1 MALPS
6 LQLLAGLLILGYLL
20 SFVLFA
26 FVRVVTGV
34 SIQRL
39 GYSGLRRIAFTPKDG
54 LRIEIRGLGF
64 SLHRPTFAQPTWVSI
79 VLTELTV
86 TVDLKAL
93 GEKPQKK
100 AGWSRWA
107 NGTAQKDKVKDKD
120 NSGAN
125 TPEVVVEGGDADTDG
140 EAEASEEHRRSLT
153 WKRLT
158 DTKEKIKRLHSK
170 INYICMVDLLAYST
184 TLVVLHVGSVQVG
197 NLSLAV
203 DTRRKTVDRSRLF
216 NHHKVRSD
224 QEQRPAEW
232 HLSLRSVL
240 FTPEGGESTEIL
252 DHCTLN
258 IHGFLKK
265 ELEGLRD
272 ASIAFKLGRLSIPY
286 DDVQLCVERAKKC
299 RPTPTRRQREQNTR
313 HPKVS
318 LTDVVEELDHPGSRE
333 ESIVQTVSDSRE
345 FASSILRGIHE
356 FQFAISFVGL
366 TKQIRAARKNE
377 PQVFLNVAMK
387 EVGMDLLRL
396 DPRSPAHLMYFSPND
411 IAHQALLAAISIS
424 VGIDEGSGH
433 PERLLY
439 VPMATTTLN
448 TTLPSKTIQFSS
460 DKDSAERNTNILFAN
475 LVITSPSLDLDPKHL
490 PLLLSIF
497 NSYESRKK
505 PRESQNSKRYLIR
518 RLLPKANI
526 KISIH
531 EPVIRV
537 TLPPMDPERRGT
549 DDFDLLISASSS
561 LSLDVES
568 SHAADGELHYALIST
583 FRMNAQQLYYQT
595 AAIEKHSLLLTDYL
609 EFKIQLSASPDVSV
623 ELRGMAQ
630 TFSFYL
636 VRPEIS
642 EGLRQ
647 IVTHLQ
653 KDRRRKR
660 GAPRKSGMNF
670 LRKLPQWL
678 TYIHLQGSDINVEV
692 AGVDEGVSR
701 HTRGV
706 AIHLESWSAEY
717 KHNRDDESEL
727 KPIRRRAPS
736 RQINRDEHLI
746 RPSTSPSPSPR
757 KPRGDATDG
766 RRLALHFAGLE
777 GFVIDAEDQWEQDPS
792 LALPRM
798 EIAFS
803 TASDKQ
809 GPIFH
814 VHAFSQR
821 LYLRYSLYRH
831 FAMGMA
837 AQVLKRSFVV
847 PQETVAF
854 DEPATPMSPVL
865 SPTPTHLAVPSM
877 DGDRFDSTLT
887 SSSPEIVTIDFKAQF
902 VQIKADMPSDPP
914 LMLQIYGI
922 DAGRHRWQAPFLRAR
937 LIRLYAENPNI
948 KRVWS
953 RLVSVKSLRLDYR
966 QTKRRYGHTVTDDKS
981 FDIATDAIRI
991 AIPHQLIV
999 HKIFDNITNITKV
1012 AKQMHHR
1019 FKTGTNE
1026 YVLDKEPEGPK
1037 NVPKISIRS
1046 RAVLFEL
1053 EDSSFEWKLGT
1064 IYRIGLMEQKQRL
1077 AREQAFELKVKR
1089 LQQQDE
1095 LRSGFGSRNRA
1106 RSAHNGH
1113 HGHRAR
1119 DKSSTRDARYARFH
1133 RRTKS
1138 ESTTDRDSFDGD
1150 RPMRYN
1156 KDGFSGLSGSSQ
1168 TSVEVALEKLKILN
1182 AQTWKKRIDHAL
1194 STQTHTMH
1202 DIRSMFWGLDELP
1215 EDAEQKETILTIP
1228 QRPALMA
1235 LAISDL
1241 DIIIDKPSFPM
1252 SEYPKFLQRVG
1263 KGMPTDMQYSLLI
1276 PMHVQINA
1284 GEAKLHLRDYP
1295 LPLVH
1300 IPSIG
1305 NMGSSRLPSLSLK
1318 TDFVIAEEFRDVES
1332 SRVSRVVVVPEE
1344 ETLSGEMSG
1353 GFAVDV
1359 RRTVAPVKTYSDMNV
1374 DINSAYP
1381 TRITWGT
1388 SYQPAIQDMMQII
1401 ENFTKPAVDPSE
1413 RVGFWDKIRL
1423 TFHSRINISW
1433 KGDGD
1438 VHLILKGSRDPYMV
1452 TGHGAGFVMCWQ
1464 NDVKLTLAEDE
1475 DPRNFMV
1482 VKSGSY
1488 VLAIPDLS
1496 HYARHDTNAETSRP
1510 ETASSLSSNR
1520 QLAVFKKT
1528 IMKLNG
1534 NVRWGV
1540 GLVFERELDSGG
1552 RSFDF
1557 IPHYNIALKNPKYAK
1572 PSNGKPYDA
1581 FRGFRSHHIHMSIA
1595 IAAPYDREWSVANQK
1610 ASTTYNSV
1618 HLSPRFF
1625 THFYNWWSM
1634 FSGAMSLPVRQ
1645 GKLWPGVEKSSKK
1658 FGRHLA
1664 TIKYNLL
1671 LSPLYMSHIYKH
1683 KDAEDYSSDVVSA
1696 TGLKARVDSFMLD
1709 LHQRREEFRT
1719 VVQAPQGKEDSKQN
1733 QTTGMRMNQVQLDLI
1748 KTDVRAVS
1756 ASIAGTDS
1764 DDAVHASSEQAA
1776 SFDQNHLSADLS
1788 KFTIPDNDWG
1798 WVDMDDFIE
1807 LGWILPSDRHPE
1819 TQILPLAFAPHFTY
1833 FRQTDHADNISG
1845 DVHRTSA
1852 FGNEPT
1858 HHCVMSARNDPRRIQ
1873 CGLIEQRIERI
1884 KKQIEHNH
1892 HAIGE
1897 QEVKVLRELEQ
1908 NQKEAERR
1916 LNTFKSHAVFLQ
1928 RKLEF
1933 LTSMHESLLD
1943 RLAASE
1949 GKTAPEGEQD
1959 TDDEFYE
1966 ANGEDPTNESDTNGK
1981 DSKPNV
1987 AYISDFNNRFIIHN
2001 IHLKWGNSLRN
2012 IILRYIHQVSQR
2024 RGFVYYMSRRAVK
2037 FILDVVDEQN
2047 KSREPSTREPSASF
2061 EYESPDMD
2069 PTTPQAQGDQGLSI
2083 DETIQQLLADGKKF
2097 VEADEAE
2104 KDEKNKEAQ
2113 DKQDSAEKDVNAD
2126 YVPQNAYLVR
2136 LIAPQIQLQ
2145 SERNTKA
2152 AVLVTAKGMQLK
2164 VLQIMDKDRVMDEVS
2179 GLVQRRFTAAM
2190 DSLQI
2195 FVTNAKIFSGM
2206 DDIHMYSGSTYGTP
2220 AGSAWPPWVPFEVMF
2235 EFHTNPYGFQR
2246 VVQRTS
2252 ASMRYDKYNTLRL
2265 KYNDDVSG
2273 DSTSTKSAR
2282 NMESRID
2289 HLWVDFPHVR
2299 ALCDSRQYYA
2309 MYVIVLDLLLYS
2321 EPLEKT
2327 RNERLEKIMLASDF
2341 SDLTGA
2347 PDLIIGLQERI
2358 RQLEEIKTIFQVN
2371 EHYLDRQG
2379 WEDRVEV
2386 EKDLTVYEDELFFV
2400 MKAITTA
2407 QRKQDDRAQAKQ
2419 STGLLRWYISA
2430 SEIVWHLLREG
2441 QESLAEFQLK
2451 NALYDR
2457 TDNNDGSNFN
2467 SLEIEDAR
2475 GLNLL
2480 PNALYPE
2487 MILPYLE
2494 NNKPMPENAKCLKVQ
2509 FVMLEAIA
2517 GIPVMEHFEVLLHPL
2532 KVQLEWEIGKKL
2544 FEYIFP
2550 AIKDKDGENGS
2561 FSPFMIKH
2569 TLPAQ
2574 TDEDSESVSSSLST
2588 SLSNSISQDEAVAA
2602 LHSRLTPTL
2611 NLPDPKM
2618 KTVGK
2623 VKSSPQKRPGLNSFR
2638 SLFRDDNGSRSGS
2651 ELRRTL
2657 HPASA
2662 ANPSGSSLSV
2672 PRPGSVRSMA
2682 SSMTGTE
2689 SERTAKKFTLYRTG
2703 TGMTMTDK
2711 RADKKEKERNDDL
2724 TQMMNRASNYM
2735 TLAYV
2740 RIPSMTLCLSY
2751 KGKGS
2756 RNFEDVHDLVFKM
2769 PTLEYRNKT
2778 WSNLDLALQLKKD
2791 VIRALISHAGAI
2803 VGNKFSHH
2811 RPSKTQ
2817 QSRLRQLANSSAML
2831 AASPDPSSDGASN
2844 RDPSPGDSDGNV
2856 RRSFTSGR
2864 QGSYVSTVSEES
2876 SLRPG
2881 TSADGRSTHGSI
2893 LGGLR
2898 HPHPD
2903 DDVHNHGL
2911 GIEDGRAFADE
2922 LSRVDNTEP
2931 GHANL
2936 IHSLSKHITSVT
2948 PFSTHRGRDRANS
2961 DGRGSGFPFS
2971 RSGSVVEDAE
2981 REGRPVTSY
2990 GEEGSSEGLNK
3001 KQKALAVGKKLLGR
3015 TRTERF
3021 E

>member
-64 SLHRPTFAQPTWVSI
+64 SLHRPTFAQPTWVSV

-100 AGWSRWA
+100 AGWPRWA
-107 NGTAQKDKVKDKD
+107 NGAPQKDK
-120 NSGAN
+120 SGAN
-125 TPEVVVEGGDADTDG
+125 TPEVVVEGNDVDTDAEG
-140 EAEASEEHRRSLT
+140 EASEEHRRSLT

-158 DTKEKIKRLHSK
+158 DMKEKIKRLHSK

-216 NHHKVRSD
+216 NHHRVNSD

-313 HPKVS
+313 HPEVS

-505 PRESQNSKRYLIR
+505 PRETQNSKRYLIR

-609 EFKIQLSASPDVSV
+609 ELKIQLSASPDVSV

-660 GAPRKSGMNF
+660 GAPKKSDMNF

-706 AIHLESWSAEY
+706 AVHLESWSAEY

-736 RQINRDEHLI
+736 RTINRDEHLI
-746 RPSTSPSPSPR
+746 RPSTSPTPSSR
-757 KPRGDATDG
+757 KPHGDATDG

-792 LALPRM
+792 LSLPRM

-803 TASDKQ
+803 TVSDKQ
-809 GPIFH
+809 GPVFH

-821 LYLRYSLYRH
+821 FYLRYSLYRH
-831 FAMGMA
+831 FATGMA

-847 PQETVAF
+847 PQEPVAF
-854 DEPATPMSPVL
+854 DEPATPLSPVL
-865 SPTPTHLAVPSM
+865 SPTPSHLAVPSM
-877 DGDRFDSTLT
+877 DGDRFDSSRT

-966 QTKRRYGHTVTDDKS
+966 QTKRRYGHTVTEDKS
-981 FDIATDAIRI
+981 FDVATDAIRI

-1037 NVPKISIRS
+1037 NVPKISLRS

-1077 AREQAFELKVKR
+1077 AREQAFDLKVKR

-1095 LRSGFGSRNRA
+1095 LRSGLGSRNRA
-1106 RSAHNGH
+1106 RSAHNGY

-1119 DKSSTRDARYARFH
+1119 DKSSTRDAKYTRFH

-1138 ESTTDRDSFDGD
+1138 ESSSDRDSLDGD

-1168 TSVEVALEKLKILN
+1168 TSVEVAREKLKVLN

-1305 NMGSSRLPSLSLK
+1305 NLGSSRLPSLSLK

-1438 VHLILKGSRDPYMV
+1438 VHLILKG
-1452 TGHGAGFVMCWQ
+1452 
-1464 NDVKLTLAEDE
+1464 
-1475 DPRNFMV
+1475 
-1482 VKSGSY
+1482 
-1488 VLAIPDLS
+1488 
-1496 HYARHDTNAETSRP
+1496 
-1510 ETASSLSSNR
+1510 
-1520 QLAVFKKT
+1520 T
-1528 IMKLNG
+1528 I
-1534 NVRWGV
+1534 R
-1540 GLVFERELDSGG
+1540 
-1552 RSFDF
+1552 
-1557 IPHYNIALKNPKYAK
+1557 
-1572 PSNGKPYDA
+1572 
-1581 FRGFRSHHIHMSIA
+1581 
-1595 IAAPYDREWSVANQK
+1595 
-1610 ASTTYNSV
+1610 
-1618 HLSPRFF
+1618 
-1625 THFYNWWSM
+1625 
-1634 FSGAMSLPVRQ
+1634 
-1645 GKLWPGVEKSSKK
+1645 
-1658 FGRHLA
+1658 
-1664 TIKYNLL
+1664 
-1671 LSPLYMSHIYKH
+1671 
-1683 KDAEDYSSDVVSA
+1683 
-1696 TGLKARVDSFMLD
+1696 
-1709 LHQRREEFRT
+1709 
-1719 VVQAPQGKEDSKQN
+1719 
-1733 QTTGMRMNQVQLDLI
+1733 
-1748 KTDVRAVS
+1748 
-1756 ASIAGTDS
+1756 
-1764 DDAVHASSEQAA
+1764 
-1776 SFDQNHLSADLS
+1776 
-1788 KFTIPDNDWG
+1788 
-1798 WVDMDDFIE
+1798 
-1807 LGWILPSDRHPE
+1807 
-1819 TQILPLAFAPHFTY
+1819 
-1833 FRQTDHADNISG
+1833 
-1845 DVHRTSA
+1845 
-1852 FGNEPT
+1852 
-1858 HHCVMSARNDPRRIQ
+1858 
-1873 CGLIEQRIERI
+1873 
-1884 KKQIEHNH
+1884 
-1892 HAIGE
+1892 
-1897 QEVKVLRELEQ
+1897 
-1908 NQKEAERR
+1908 
-1916 LNTFKSHAVFLQ
+1916 
-1928 RKLEF
+1928 
-1933 LTSMHESLLD
+1933 
-1943 RLAASE
+1943 
-1949 GKTAPEGEQD
+1949 
-1959 TDDEFYE
+1959 
-1966 ANGEDPTNESDTNGK
+1966 
-1981 DSKPNV
+1981 
-1987 AYISDFNNRFIIHN
+1987 
-2001 IHLKWGNSLRN
+2001 
-2012 IILRYIHQVSQR
+2012 
-2024 RGFVYYMSRRAVK
+2024 
-2037 FILDVVDEQN
+2037 
-2047 KSREPSTREPSASF
+2047 
-2061 EYESPDMD
+2061 
-2069 PTTPQAQGDQGLSI
+2069 
-2083 DETIQQLLADGKKF
+2083 
-2097 VEADEAE
+2097 
-2104 KDEKNKEAQ
+2104 
-2113 DKQDSAEKDVNAD
+2113 
-2126 YVPQNAYLVR
+2126 
-2136 LIAPQIQLQ
+2136 
-2145 SERNTKA
+2145 
-2152 AVLVTAKGMQLK
+2152 
-2164 VLQIMDKDRVMDEVS
+2164 
-2179 GLVQRRFTAAM
+2179 
-2190 DSLQI
+2190 
-2195 FVTNAKIFSGM
+2195 
-2206 DDIHMYSGSTYGTP
+2206 DIHFAY
-2220 AGSAWPPWVPFEVMF
+2220 
-2235 EFHTNPYGFQR
+2235 
-2246 VVQRTS
+2246 
-2252 ASMRYDKYNTLRL
+2252 
-2265 KYNDDVSG
+2265 
-2273 DSTSTKSAR
+2273 
-2282 NMESRID
+2282 
-2289 HLWVDFPHVR
+2289 
-2299 ALCDSRQYYA
+2299 
-2309 MYVIVLDLLLYS
+2309 
-2321 EPLEKT
+2321 
-2327 RNERLEKIMLASDF
+2327 
-2341 SDLTGA
+2341 
-2347 PDLIIGLQERI
+2347 
-2358 RQLEEIKTIFQVN
+2358 
-2371 EHYLDRQG
+2371 
-2379 WEDRVEV
+2379 
-2386 EKDLTVYEDELFFV
+2386 
-2400 MKAITTA
+2400 
-2407 QRKQDDRAQAKQ
+2407 QD
-2419 STGLLRWYISA
+2419 
-2430 SEIVWHLLREG
+2430 
-2441 QESLAEFQLK
+2441 
-2451 NALYDR
+2451 
-2457 TDNNDGSNFN
+2457 
-2467 SLEIEDAR
+2467 
-2475 GLNLL
+2475 
-2480 PNALYPE
+2480 
-2487 MILPYLE
+2487 
-2494 NNKPMPENAKCLKVQ
+2494 
-2509 FVMLEAIA
+2509 
-2517 GIPVMEHFEVLLHPL
+2517 
-2532 KVQLEWEIGKKL
+2532 
-2544 FEYIFP
+2544 
-2550 AIKDKDGENGS
+2550 
-2561 FSPFMIKH
+2561 
-2569 TLPAQ
+2569 
-2574 TDEDSESVSSSLST
+2574 
-2588 SLSNSISQDEAVAA
+2588 
-2602 LHSRLTPTL
+2602 
-2611 NLPDPKM
+2611 
-2618 KTVGK
+2618 
-2623 VKSSPQKRPGLNSFR
+2623 
-2638 SLFRDDNGSRSGS
+2638 
-2651 ELRRTL
+2651 
-2657 HPASA
+2657 
-2662 ANPSGSSLSV
+2662 
-2672 PRPGSVRSMA
+2672 
-2682 SSMTGTE
+2682 
-2689 SERTAKKFTLYRTG
+2689 
-2703 TGMTMTDK
+2703 
-2711 RADKKEKERNDDL
+2711 
-2724 TQMMNRASNYM
+2724 
-2735 TLAYV
+2735 
-2740 RIPSMTLCLSY
+2740 
-2751 KGKGS
+2751 
-2756 RNFEDVHDLVFKM
+2756 
-2769 PTLEYRNKT
+2769 
-2778 WSNLDLALQLKKD
+2778 
-2791 VIRALISHAGAI
+2791 
-2803 VGNKFSHH
+2803 
-2811 RPSKTQ
+2811 
-2817 QSRLRQLANSSAML
+2817 
-2831 AASPDPSSDGASN
+2831 
-2844 RDPSPGDSDGNV
+2844 
-2856 RRSFTSGR
+2856 
-2864 QGSYVSTVSEES
+2864 
-2876 SLRPG
+2876 
-2881 TSADGRSTHGSI
+2881 
-2893 LGGLR
+2893 
-2898 HPHPD
+2898 
-2903 DDVHNHGL
+2903 
-2911 GIEDGRAFADE
+2911 
-2922 LSRVDNTEP
+2922 
-2931 GHANL
+2931 
-2936 IHSLSKHITSVT
+2936 
-2948 PFSTHRGRDRANS
+2948 
-2961 DGRGSGFPFS
+2961 
-2971 RSGSVVEDAE
+2971 
-2981 REGRPVTSY
+2981 
-2990 GEEGSSEGLNK
+2990 
-3001 KQKALAVGKKLLGR
+3001 
-3015 TRTERF
+3015 
-3021 E
+3021 

>member
-1 MALPS
+1 MALPT
-6 LQLLAGLLILGYLL
+6 LQFLAGLLLLLYLL

-79 VLTELTV
+79 VLTELKV

-93 GEKPQKK
+93 GEKPRKK
-100 AGWSRWA
+100 TGWTNWSNGA
-107 NGTAQKDKVKDKD
+107 AHKGSSGTA
-120 NSGAN
+120 
-125 TPEVVVEGGDADTDG
+125 TPEVVVEDEDTEG
-140 EAEASEEHRRSLT
+140 SEEHRRSLT

-158 DTKEKIKRLHSK
+158 ETKERIKRLHRK
-170 INYICMVDLLAYST
+170 INYICLVDLLAYST
-184 TLVVLHVGSVQVG
+184 TLVILDVGSMQVG

-216 NHHKVRSD
+216 NHHKLRSS

-232 HLSLRSVL
+232 HLTLRSLL
-240 FTPEGGESTEIL
+240 FTPEGGESTEVL
-252 DHCTLN
+252 DHCTLS

-272 ASIAFKLGRLSIPY
+272 ASIALKLGRLSIPY
-286 DDVQLCVERAKKC
+286 DDVKLCVDRAKKC
-299 RPTPTRRQREQNTR
+299 KPAPTQKQKKVDTR
-313 HPKVS
+313 HPEVS
-318 LTDVVEELDHPGSRE
+318 LTDVMEELDHPESRE

-356 FQFAISFVGL
+356 FQFAIGFVGL
-366 TKQIRAARKNE
+366 TKQIRASRKNE
-377 PQVFLNVAMK
+377 PEVYLNVAMK

-424 VGIDEGSGH
+424 VGIDDGSGH

-490 PLLLSIF
+490 PLLLSMF
-497 NSYESRKK
+497 NNYESRKK
-505 PRESQNSKRYLIR
+505 PQKTRNSKRYLIR

-549 DDFDLLISASSS
+549 DEFDLLISASSS

-568 SHAADGELHYALIST
+568 SHAADGELHYALLST

-595 AAIEKHSLLLTDYL
+595 ASIEKHSLLLTDYL
-609 EFKIQLSASPDVSV
+609 EFKMQLSASPDVTV

-660 GAPRKSGMNF
+660 GVPKKGGVNF
-670 LRKLPQWL
+670 LRKLPPWL
-678 TYIHLQGSDINVEV
+678 AYIHLQGSDFNIEV
-692 AGVDEGVSR
+692 AGVDEGVSK
-701 HTRGV
+701 HSRGAAV
-706 AIHLESWSAEY
+706 HLESWTAEY
-717 KHNRDDESEL
+717 KHSRDDDSDH
-727 KPIRRRAPS
+727 KPVRRRAPS
-736 RQINRDEHLI
+736 RTINRDEHLI
-746 RPSTSPSPSPR
+746 RPPSSPSPKSPR
-757 KPRGDATDG
+757 KPSGNATDG
-766 RRLALHFAGLE
+766 RRLALHLAGLE
-777 GFVIDAEDQWEQDPS
+777 GFVIEAEDQWEQDPS
-792 LALPRM
+792 LSLPRM
-798 EIAFS
+798 EVAFS

-814 VHAFSQR
+814 VHSFSQR

-837 AQVLKRSFVV
+837 MQVIRRSFIV
-847 PQETVAF
+847 PQEPVPF
-854 DEPATPMSPVL
+854 DEPMSPMSPVL
-865 SPTPTHLAVPSM
+865 SPQGHLSVPSLDSDM
-877 DGDRFDSTLT
+877 FDSTR
-887 SSSPEIVTIDFKAQF
+887 SGMSPEIVTIDFKAQF

-922 DAGRHRWQAPFLRAR
+922 DAGKHRWQPPFLRSR
-937 LIRLYAENPNI
+937 LVRLYAENPNV

-953 RLVSVKSLRLDYR
+953 RIVSVKSLRLDYR
-966 QTKRRYGHTVTDDKS
+966 QTKRRYGHTITDDKS

-991 AIPHQLIV
+991 AVPHQLVV

-1037 NVPKISIRS
+1037 HVPKISLRS

-1077 AREQAFELKVKR
+1077 AREQAFDLKVKK

-1095 LRSGFGSRNRA
+1095 LRSGGSRHRA
-1106 RSAHNGH
+1106 RSAHHGH
-1113 HGHRAR
+1113 HGHRN
-1119 DKSSTRDARYARFH
+1119 KSKTRDHGRSRFH

-1138 ESTTDRDSFDGD
+1138 ASSTDQDSLDGD

-1168 TSVEVALEKLKILN
+1168 TSVEVAREKLKVLN

-1194 STQTHTMH
+1194 ATQNRSMH

-1215 EDAEQKETILTIP
+1215 DDVEQKETILTIP

-1235 LAISDL
+1235 FAVSDL
-1241 DIIIDKPSFPM
+1241 DITIDKPSFPM

-1305 NMGSSRLPSLSLK
+1305 NVGSSRLPSLSLK
-1318 TDFVIAEEFRDVES
+1318 TDFVIAEEFRDIES
-1332 SRVSRVVVVPEE
+1332 SRVSRVVVVPQE

-1464 NDVKLTLAEDE
+1464 NDVRLTLAEDE

-1488 VLAIPDLS
+1488 VLAIPDLGY
-1496 HYARHDTNAETSRP
+1496 YARHEGDAESSRP
-1510 ETASSLSSNR
+1510 ESSSSLSSRR

-1528 IMKLNG
+1528 VMKLNG

-1540 GLVFERELDSGG
+1540 GLVFERNLDSGG

-1557 IPHYNIALKNPKYAK
+1557 IPHYNVALKNPKYAK
-1572 PSNGKPYDA
+1572 PSNGKEYDA

-1595 IAAPYDREWSVANQK
+1595 IAAPYDREWSVANLE
-1610 ASTTYNSV
+1610 ASKTYNSV
-1618 HLSPRFF
+1618 HLTPRFF

-1683 KDAEDYSSDVVSA
+1683 KDAEEYGSGIVSA

-1719 VVQAPQGKEDSKQN
+1719 VVQAPKGKEDSKQN
-1733 QTTGMRMNQVQLDLI
+1733 QTTGMRINQVQLDLI

-1756 ASIAGTDS
+1756 ASIAGTGEEDIEN
-1764 DDAVHASSEQAA
+1764 ATAEEAA
-1776 SFDQNHLSADLS
+1776 SFNQEYLSADLS

-1892 HAIGE
+1892 NAIGE
-1897 QEVKVLRELEQ
+1897 QEVKVVRELDE

-1916 LNTFKSHAVFLQ
+1916 LNTFKSHALFLQ

-1943 RLAASE
+1943 RLAANE
-1949 GKTAPEGEQD
+1949 ANAVPEGEPD
-1959 TDDEFYE
+1959 TDDEFYD
-1966 ANGEDPTNESDTNGK
+1966 ANGEDPKSDTDTKGM
-1981 DSKPNV
+1981 DSKPNID
-1987 AYISDFNNRFIIHN
+1987 YISDFNNRFIIHN
-2001 IHLKWGNSLRN
+2001 VHLKWGNSLRN

-2037 FILDVVDEQN
+2037 FILDVVEEQN
-2047 KSREPSTREPSASF
+2047 KSRGPSTSF

-2069 PTTPQAQGDQGLSI
+2069 PTTPKAQNDQGMSI

-2097 VEADEAE
+2097 VDADEAE
-2104 KDEKNKEAQ
+2104 KGDKAKEAQ

-2126 YVPQNAYLVR
+2126 YVPQNAYIVR

-2195 FVTNAKIFSGM
+2195 FVTNAKIFSSM

-2220 AGSAWPPWVPFEVMF
+2220 VGSAWPPWVPFEVMF

-2273 DSTSTKSAR
+2273 DSASSKSAK

-2309 MYVIVLDLLLYS
+2309 MYVIVLDLLLYR

-2347 PDLIIGLQERI
+2347 PSLVIGLQERI
-2358 RQLEEIKTIFQVN
+2358 RQLEEIKTVFQVN
-2371 EHYLDRQG
+2371 EKYLDKQG

-2386 EKDLTVYEDELFFV
+2386 EKDLAVYEDELFFV

-2467 SLEIEDAR
+2467 SLEIEEAR

-2494 NNKPMPENAKCLKVQ
+2494 NNKQLPENAKCLKVQ

-2517 GIPVMEHFEVLLHPL
+2517 GIPVMEHFEVMLYPL

-2544 FEYIFP
+2544 FEYVFP
-2550 AIKDKDGENGS
+2550 AIKDKDKENGNS
-2561 FSPFMIKH
+2561 SSPFMIKH
-2569 TLPAQ
+2569 ALP
-2574 TDEDSESVSSSLST
+2574 DEDEEVNGSMTSSVSTSMNSSM
-2588 SLSNSISQDEAVAA
+2588 SQDEAAVA
-2602 LHSRLTPTL
+2602 LQSRLTPTL
-2611 NLPDPKM
+2611 KLPEPGAKS
-2618 KTVGK
+2618 VPK

-2638 SLFRDDNGSRSGS
+2638 SLFRDDNASRSGT

-2657 HPASA
+2657 HPNSA
-2662 ANPSGSSLSV
+2662 ATPSGSSLNIHG
-2672 PRPGSVRSMA
+2672 RPGSVRSNT
-2682 SSMTGTE
+2682 SSMTANE

-2703 TGMTMTDK
+2703 TSMTLTDK
-2711 RADKKEKERNDDL
+2711 RTDKKEKKERHDDL

-2756 RNFEDVHDLVFKM
+2756 RNFEDVHNLVFKM

-2817 QSRLRQLANSSAML
+2817 QSRLRQIANSSAML
-2831 AASPDPSSDGASN
+2831 NASPDPSSDGASL
-2844 RDPSPGDSDGNV
+2844 RDHSPGSSTDGV

-2864 QGSYVSTVSEES
+2864 QGSWVSTVSEES

-2881 TSADGRSTHGSI
+2881 TSADGRSMLDGRARSTHGSI
-2893 LGGLR
+2893 LGGF
-2898 HPHPD
+2898 HHHHHHD
-2903 DDVHNHGL
+2903 DAAHGL

-2936 IHSLSKHITSVT
+2936 IHSLSKHITTIT
-2948 PFSTHRGRDRANS
+2948 PFANHRGRDRANS
-2961 DGRGSGFPFS
+2961 DGRGGGFPFS
-2971 RSGSVVEDAE
+2971 RNGSVVDDEEGGRPKTSYAEDADS
-2981 REGRPVTSY
+2981 GM
-2990 GEEGSSEGLNK
+2990 NK

-3015 TRTERF
+3015 TKTEKF
-3021 E
+3021 DG